1 MTHPHPP
8 CYTHCSTPPRGW
20 SEAKWRVCHFGANRP
35 SATTI
40 RIPTTNDN
48 PAVPI
53 QPKQR
58 MMVATRIFQKRMT
71 ISLGTRKRMCLLF
84 ILFVSYILI
93 ITSFGL
99 YDMFHRSFIAFCFG
113 IDHCDQRQAFLLTN
127 SRSSPQWYSIC
138 LRNIATALF
147 EVGP

>member
-1 MTHPHPP
+1 VL
-8 CYTHCSTPPRGW
+8 PPRGW
-20 SEAKWRVCHFGANRP
+20 PEAKWRVCHFGANRP

-71 ISLGTRKRMCLLF
+71 IILGTRKRMCLLF

-113 IDHCDQRQAFLLTN
+113 IDHCDQKASLPSNKFEKLTAVVLN
-127 SRSSPQWYSIC
+127 MSTQYRYS
-138 LRNIATALF
+138 T
-147 EVGP
+147 V